1 MKVSGLHHDAGGG
14 VHLLPVPQGVSGVL
28 LACASDVV
36 GPAPDA
42 VMAEFEVDTVVCLM
56 ESEEVDRRFPTYAAW
71 LAAAGPDRAVQN
83 LAGRTGR
90 AVQKRQLCHGRPHL
104 PRERPPGL

>member
-56 ESEEVDRRFPTYAAW
+56 ESDEVDRRFPAYAAW
-71 LAAAGPDRAVQN
+71 LAAAGPDRAVH
-83 LAGRTGR
+83 APAPDHGVVADGVAA
-90 AVQKRQLCHGRPHL
+90 AVAA
-104 PRERPPGL
+104 